1 MSTGRR
7 RATLLAACSLSA
19 AAITVFAL
27 GGWEGKGRAKTVI
40 TQVAT
45 TADVPVAP
53 AGPQPL
59 LPAGWRRVRDA
70 NGGFTVGLPPR
81 WTARRNR
88 GTLVL
93 RSHDKTIAIAVGADR
108 SGPGRVAAPRV
119 YAREAM
125 DSLPGYR
132 DLRASDARRLDGA
145 PYPAAQATATG
156 TFSQTGIPQSIT
168 LVALQRRGEA
178 TFTLLAFS
186 SASATQDPAR
196 RVVDRVVGTL
206 HSEQPA

>member
-1 MSTGRR
+1 M
-7 RATLLAACSLSA
+7 LLAVCALA
-19 AAITVFAL
+19 AAAVTVFAL
-27 GGWEGKGRAKTVI
+27 GGWEGKGRARTVI
-40 TQVAT
+40 TQAAT

-53 AGPQPL
+53 AGPAPS

-70 NGGFTVGLPPR
+70 DGGFTVGLPPR
-81 WTARRNR
+81 WTAHRSR

-108 SGPGRVAAPRV
+108 SAPGRVAAPKT

-125 DSLPGYR
+125 ASLPGYKN
-132 DLRASDARRLDGA
+132 LRATDARRLDGT

-156 TFSQTGIPQSIT
+156 TFRETGVAQAIT
-168 LVALQRRGEA
+168 LVAVQRRGEA

-186 SASATQDPAR
+186 SARAAHDPAR
-196 RVVDRVVGTL
+196 RLVDRVVSTL
-206 HSEQPA
+206 HSERPT